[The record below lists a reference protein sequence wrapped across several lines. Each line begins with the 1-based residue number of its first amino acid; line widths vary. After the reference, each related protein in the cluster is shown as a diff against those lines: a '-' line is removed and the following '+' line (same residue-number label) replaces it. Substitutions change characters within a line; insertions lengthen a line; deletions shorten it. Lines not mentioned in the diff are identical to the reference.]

1 MMRNYGDKMDE
12 ITLDIINEKEDIII
26 EKLDD
31 LVELLALYDSKLT
44 EILTKVNGLTP
55 SSESS
60 DDDAEETTSTFKTEL
75 QQKIDSGLP
84 YDIVKD
90 WIIRKLT
97 ELGIYSEEDVNIKI
111 FVHKT
116 GDMML
121 EVKLRPY
128 IHWGD
133 CIQFFQDA
141 MGDADYFE
149 TSRYNMKN
157 IMWWRLNKNMQ
168 MEEQTSDSSI
178 IDNVTEDWGDNDNVN
193 QHIGQGK

>member
-1 MMRNYGDKMDE
+1 MNMDE
-12 ITLDIINEKEDIII
+12 VTLDTINEKADLTL
-26 EKLDD
+26 EKLEE

-44 EILTKVNGLTP
+44 DIGSKVEGVLSKVNGMTP
-55 SSESS
+55 PTETSE
-60 DDDAEETTSTFKTEL
+60 DGADETTNTFKAEL

-84 YDIVKD
+84 YDLVKD
-90 WIIRKLT
+90 WVISKLA

-111 FVHKT
+111 FVHRT
-116 GDMML
+116 GDMVL

-128 IHWGD
+128 TYWGD

-149 TSRYNMKN
+149 TSRYDMKN

-178 IDNVTEDWGDNDNVN
+178 VDQVNEDWGDNDN
-193 QHIGQGK
+193 IFG

>member
-1 MMRNYGDKMDE
+1 MVEE
-12 ITLDIINEKEDIII
+12 ITLEIIDEKEDVIIG
-26 EKLDD
+26 KLDD
-31 LVELLALYDSKLT
+31 LLELLALYDSKLT
-44 EILTKVNGLTP
+44 EILSKIEGFAPPT
-55 SSESS
+55 ESS
-60 DDDAEETTSTFKTEL
+60 DSDSEESSSTFRTEL
-75 QQKIDSGLP
+75 EEKINHGLP
-84 YDIVKD
+84 YDEVKE
-90 WIIRKLT
+90 WVISKLE

-116 GDMML
+116 GDMIL

-128 IHWGD
+128 IYWGE

-149 TSRYNMKN
+149 TSRYVMKN
-157 IMWWRLNKNMQ
+157 IMWWRLNRNMQ

>member
-1 MMRNYGDKMDE
+1 MDD
-12 ITLDIINEKEDIII
+12 ITLDTINEKEDIIL
-26 EKLDD
+26 EKLDG
-31 LVELLALYDSKLT
+31 LFELLTDVDARIV
-44 EILTKVNGLTP
+44 EILSKVDGLTP

-60 DDDAEETTSTFKTEL
+60 DGDAEETTSTFKTEL

-84 YDIVKD
+84 YDLVKD
-90 WIIRKLT
+90 WIIRKLE

-111 FVHKT
+111 FVHRT

-157 IMWWRLNKNMQ
+157 VMWWRLNRNMQ

-178 IDNVTEDWGDNDNVN
+178 IDNVTEDWGDNDDVN

>member
-1 MMRNYGDKMDE
+1 MRNYGDKMDE
-12 ITLDIINEKEDIII
+12 ITLDTINEKADLTL
-26 EKLDD
+26 EKLD
-31 LVELLALYDSKLT
+31 ELLELFTDIDSKVVEVLS
-44 EILTKVNGLTP
+44 KVNGLTP
-55 SSESS
+55 PSGSS
-60 DDDAEETTSTFKTEL
+60 DDGADETTSTFKTEL

-84 YDIVKD
+84 YDLVKD
-90 WIIRKLT
+90 WIISKLA
-97 ELGIYSEEDVNIKI
+97 ELGIYSEDDVNIKI

-128 IHWGD
+128 IYWGD